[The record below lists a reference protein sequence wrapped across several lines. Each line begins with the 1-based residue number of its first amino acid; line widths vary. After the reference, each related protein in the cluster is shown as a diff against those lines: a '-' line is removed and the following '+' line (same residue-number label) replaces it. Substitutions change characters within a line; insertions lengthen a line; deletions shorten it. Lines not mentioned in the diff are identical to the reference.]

1 MRMGRYVAVGCGEC
15 GAVWIV
21 DGEPTTTAC
30 PRCGRRHRFGDLRRF
45 AESDDKDRVRDVRTS
60 ILADRSDAQA
70 GFVRF
75 GGADREGEDG

>member
-1 MRMGRYVAVGCGEC
+1 MARYAAVGCAEC

-30 PRCGRRHRFGDLRRF
+30 PRCGKRHRFGDLRRF

-60 ILADRSDAQA
+60 ILADRSDVEG
-70 GFVRF
+70 GFFSF
-75 GGADREGEDG
+75 GGADGDAEDG